1 MHSHKEQTLSLK
13 CRLGMNKCTGC
24 LFAGSVHRGG
34 VCHNWGSVDNRSG
47 VDNGG
52 CVDNRVGNS
61 NGGSGGG
68 ERSSAVVG
76 DLSDVAVDGVRM
88 VVYVLDSA
96 IRKSNR
102 VGALSV
108 AGTIAALSG
117 VEVGVGVVVS
127 DGVVVSV
134 GGDLVRVHLGNT
146 VGDRVGNSVNRGM
159 VSRGSVDNRGSMVD
173 NRGSVVDKR
182 GSVNHRGGMGD
193 NGGSMGNRVSN
204 DTVGKAMSNNT
215 VGDTMSDDAM
225 GNTVSDNTVSNSVAN
240 NTVGKTMSDH
250 TSVTSSMEGIG
261 VLSNSSNV
269 SSEGLG
275 LRVVSDLSLEGLGDG
290 HMGSLSGSNSDMCNR
305 VSSMSGPM

>member
-96 IRKSNR
+96 IRKGNR

-134 GGDLVRVHLGNT
+134 GGDLVRVHLGHS
-146 VGDRVGNSVNRGM
+146 VGDRVGNSVRDD
-159 VSRGSVDNRGSMVD
+159 RGSVYNRGNS
-173 NRGSVVDKR
+173 
-182 GSVNHRGGMGD
+182 
-193 NGGSMGNRVSN
+193 VSN
-204 DTVGKAMSNNT
+204 
-215 VGDTMSDDAM
+215 TMP
-225 GNTVSDNTVSNSVAN
+225 N
-240 NTVGKTMSDH
+240 H
-250 TSVTSSMEGIG
+250 SMTP
-261 VLSNSSNV
+261 
-269 SSEGLG
+269 
-275 LRVVSDLSLEGLGDG
+275 
-290 HMGSLSGSNSDMCNR
+290 H
-305 VSSMSGPM
+305 

>member
-1 MHSHKEQTLSLK
+1 
-13 CRLGMNKCTGC
+13 
-24 LFAGSVHRGG
+24 
-34 VCHNWGSVDNRSG
+34 
-47 VDNGG
+47 
-52 CVDNRVGNS
+52 
-61 NGGSGGG
+61 
-68 ERSSAVVG
+68 
-76 DLSDVAVDGVRM
+76 M
-88 VVYVLDSA
+88 VVHVLDPA
-96 IRKSNR
+96 VGKGNR

-117 VEVGVGVVVS
+117 VEVGVGVVVGN
-127 DGVVVSV
+127 GVVVSV
-134 GGDLVRVHLGNT
+134 GGDLVRVHLGNS
-146 VGDRVGNSVNRGM
+146 VGDRVGNSVNRGV
-159 VSRGSVDNRGSMVD
+159 VSRGSVDNRGCVVD
-173 NRGSVVDKR
+173 NRGSVHNRGSMVDNR

-290 HMGSLSGSNSDMCNR
+290 HMGSLSSSNSDMCNR
-305 VSSMSGPM
+305 VSSMSDKAVSSNQAVSGEDLGSGGGGSHQGRGQ